1 MKCSSCGQEFG
12 KGEYCTHCGV
22 DRVTGLGHYCG
33 YQTPTSSVPLTD
45 THISSA
51 TDSARNEEG
60 EQQSLCWHCGE
71 IIPKGAKYCP
81 FCATLLIVRCP
92 NCGLEYSSRYPV
104 CSNCGTNREEYEER
118 RCKEIEE
125 KEEASR
131 AEEAKKQLQIEQNRT
146 NVLNYI
152 YKNRESL
159 KRNDKK
165 SRVTGNTVAIFLI
178 FSTSG
183 LLGGT
188 VVMGTD
194 EAIGFGLYMLSII
207 VFISAILLGI
217 ENYSRGT
224 PETDFISQMEKDI
237 GKILIPREEVINAIH
252 STIEK
257 K

>member
-60 EQQSLCWHCGE
+60 DQQSLCWHCGE

-92 NCGLEYSSRYPV
+92 NCGFEYSSRYPV
-104 CSNCGTNREEYEER
+104 CSNCGTNRDEYEER
-118 RCKEIEE
+118 RRKEIEK

-165 SRVTGNTVAIFLI
+165 RGVTGNTAAIFLI
-178 FSTSG
+178 FSISG
-183 LLGGT
+183 LLGSA

-194 EAIGFGLYMLSII
+194 EAIGFGLLILSII
-207 VFISAILLGI
+207 VLMSAISLGI
-217 ENYSRGT
+217 ANYSRGT

-252 STIEK
+252 SAIEK

>member
-51 TDSARNEEG
+51 TDSAHNEEG
-60 EQQSLCWHCGE
+60 NQQSLCWHCGE

-118 RCKEIEE
+118 RRKEIEE

-178 FSTSG
+178 FSISG

-194 EAIGFGLYMLSII
+194 EAIGFGLYMLSTI

-217 ENYSRGT
+217 ENYSRDT

>member
-60 EQQSLCWHCGE
+60 NQQSLCWHCRE

-118 RCKEIEE
+118 RRKEIEE
-125 KEEASR
+125 KEEASM

-165 SRVTGNTVAIFLI
+165 SRVTGNIAAIFLI
-178 FSTSG
+178 FSIFG
-183 LLGGT
+183 VFGGAA
-188 VVMGTD
+188 VMGTD
-194 EAIGFGLYMLSII
+194 EAIGFGLLILSTII

-217 ENYSRGT
+217 ANYSRGT
-224 PETDFISQMEKDI
+224 TDFIPQMEKDI

-252 STIEK
+252 SAIEEK
-257 K
+257 